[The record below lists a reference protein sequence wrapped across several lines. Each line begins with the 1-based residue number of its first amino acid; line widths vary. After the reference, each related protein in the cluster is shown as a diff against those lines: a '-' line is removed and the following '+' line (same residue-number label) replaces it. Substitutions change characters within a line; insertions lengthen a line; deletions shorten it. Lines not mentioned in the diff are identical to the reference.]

1 MGAYWMKIQRSTNDL
16 KIDLLLT
23 LFKTTEP
30 LSKYMLGFHAE
41 TNYNTAISYLKQL
54 IENK

>member
-1 MGAYWMKIQRSTNDL
+1 MGAYWMKIKRSTIDL

-23 LFKTTEP
+23 LFKATEP